1 MYSQSDHVII
11 PMKEQQ
17 QDALSAIAIIF
28 YTVKIRPL
36 GKEKVSTF
44 KNNGNSPFFTGIS

>member
-1 MYSQSDHVII
+1 MST
-11 PMKEQQ
+11 
-17 QDALSAIAIIF
+17 IAIIF

-44 KNNGNSPFFTGIS
+44 KNNENSPFFTGIS